1 MNKRFALFAGL
12 FLFVFSAALAPC
24 RAADKKIELKMG
36 TTNQQNTVYFQ
47 AMKLFKEE
55 AEKRDP
61 ALAISLFPNSEL
73 GGERDLVEGVAM
85 GTVEMCYTSSGPLS
99 SISEQ
104 FIVFDLPFIVKDRKK
119 VYEVFDG
126 PLGAKV
132 LAGLEKK
139 GIKAL
144 GFWDGGYRFLTNDK
158 EPVLHPSQIKG
169 MKIRTMENPVHV
181 KAFTVMGA
189 NPTPMAWPE
198 VFSAIQQGVIQGH
211 ENNMASIY
219 NTKIYEIQRYVSL
232 TGHFYSPG
240 AVLVNKSLFDSL
252 PEKARAAL
260 IDAEK
265 IARDW
270 ERGQIV
276 KDEKDLADKLAKLG
290 VTISEVDKD
299 EWFEASKA
307 TVDSFKDKINMD
319 IYKALTK

>member
-1 MNKRFALFAGL
+1 MKRTISLFAVVS
-12 FLFVFSAALAPC
+12 FLAAAALLGN
-24 RAADKKIELKMG
+24 AAAGQIELKFG
-36 TTNQQNTVYFQ
+36 TTNQENTVYFQ
-47 AMKLFKEE
+47 AMKLLKEE

-61 ALAISLFPNSEL
+61 DLKISLFPNSEL

-99 SISEQ
+99 SISSQ
-104 FIVFDLPFIVKDRKK
+104 FIVFDLPFIVKDRET
-119 VYEVFDG
+119 VYQVFDG
-126 PLGAKV
+126 PLGAEV
-132 LAGLEKK
+132 LKELEGK
-139 GIKAL
+139 GIKGF

-158 EPVLHPSQIKG
+158 GPILHPSEIKG

-181 KAFTVMGA
+181 RSFVVMGA

-240 AVLVNKSLFDSL
+240 AVLINKALFDSL
-252 PEKARAAL
+252 PEKAKTAL
-260 IDAEK
+260 VEAEK
-265 IARDW
+265 VARDW
-270 ERGQIV
+270 ERKQIV
-276 KDEKDLADKLAKLG
+276 KDEEDLAKKLTELG
-290 VTISEVDKD
+290 VTVSIVDKN

-307 TVDSFKDKINMD
+307 TVDSFKDKINMK
-319 IYKALTK
+319 IYEALAK